1 MTLRE
6 KSSRTYVLLPA
17 LIATVFLAACNAP
30 ASNEALSEISNT
42 QASNVETEAYAEG
55 LYQDLC
61 ATCHDGTVTE
71 APTRQA
77 IEMLPSRSLLAAMT
91 TGVMAPQSARMS
103 SFDKEIL
110 ATHLGAAAD
119 DAERRTRNMPVCE
132 GTLSFS
138 EPPSWNR
145 WGGDPQ
151 NTRFRAPEQTELN
164 AGNVGQLELK
174 WAFGFPNAVRARS
187 QPTATKEAIFIGS
200 QDGTVY
206 ALSTET
212 GCVWWE
218 FYADAEVRVAPSIK
232 TNAADLPQTLI
243 FSDFNANVYAVDAR
257 TGEQVWKTSVRD
269 HPVTTLTGSPTLFED
284 RVYVPMSSTEVVSA
298 FNPDYECC
306 TFRGGVAAL
315 DANTGERIWTF
326 NTVGEPKPTRIN
338 SAGTQMYGP
347 SGAPVWSV
355 PTVDEKR
362 GLLYFGTGEN
372 YTAPANELSD
382 AIIALKLSDGELVWA
397 NQTIAGDTWNG
408 ACGSTNAN
416 CPEERGPDFDF
427 GAPPIL
433 TTLPNGKDIILAG
446 QKSGMVFGMDPDDG
460 GKTLWSARAGM
471 GGYNGGIHWGM
482 ASNGDTL
489 FVGIA
494 DTPGHHMTVGPPR
507 HGVHAFDTE
516 TGEPLWSTIEEKLCE
531 ELEVRCF
538 PSASS
543 PLTATD
549 DLVFAGSLDAVMRI
563 YSSKTGELIW
573 SFDTL
578 TEFETVNGIPAS
590 GGSIDSAGT
599 VLIDNKFIVNSGY
612 DKFRLQPGNTL
623 LVFEVPHESGEAP

>member
-1 MTLRE
+1 MRRWQCSNTALT
-6 KSSRTYVLLPA
+6 SLVL
-17 LIATVFLAACNAP
+17 IGCLAACDPAP
-30 ASNEALSEISNT
+30 LNTPETIAQDVTEATS
-42 QASNVETEAYAEG
+42 QPAAYAEN

-61 ATCHDGTVTE
+61 AACHDGGAPE
-71 APTRQA
+71 APTREA

-91 TGVMAPQSARMS
+91 TGVMAPQSVRMS

-110 ATHLGAAAD
+110 ATYLGASAD
-119 DAERRTRNMPVCE
+119 DAERRQRDMPTCE
-132 GTLSFS
+132 GALEFANTP
-138 EPPSWNR
+138 EWNR
-145 WGGDPQ
+145 WGGDVR
-151 NTRFRAPEQTELN
+151 NSRFRTSEQTQIS
-164 AGNVGQLELK
+164 ADNVADLELK

-187 QPTATKEAIFIGS
+187 QPTATSEAVFVGS

-206 ALSTET
+206 ALDTDT

-218 FYADAEVRVAPSIK
+218 YFAEAEVRVAPSIK
-232 TNAADLPQTLI
+232 LDATGLPSSLL

-257 TGEQVWKTSVRD
+257 SGEEIWKTSVRD

-284 RVYVPMSSTEVVSA
+284 RLYVPLSSTEVVSA

-306 TFRGGVAAL
+306 TFRGGVVAL
-315 DANTGERIWTF
+315 DASTGERVWLF
-326 NTVGEPKPTRIN
+326 NTVDAPEPTRIN
-338 SAGTQMYGP
+338 AAGTQMYGP

-355 PTVDEKR
+355 PTIDEKR
-362 GLLYFGTGEN
+362 GLLYIGTGEN

-382 AIIALKLSDGELVWA
+382 AIIALRLSDGELVWS

-408 ACGSTNAN
+408 ACGSTGAN
-416 CPEERGPDFDF
+416 CPETRGPDFDF

-446 QKSGMVFGMDPDDG
+446 QKSGMIFGMDPDEN
-460 GKTLWSARAGM
+460 GKTLWTARAGM

-482 ASNGDTL
+482 SSNGDTL

-494 DTPGHHMTVGPPR
+494 DTPGHHMAVGPPR

-516 TGEPLWSTIEEKLCE
+516 TGEEVWSTIEEKLCD
-531 ELEVRCF
+531 ELRTRCF

-543 PLTATD
+543 PLTATEH
-549 DLVFAGSLDAVMRI
+549 LIFAGSLDATMRI
-563 YSSKTGELIW
+563 YAARTGELLW
-573 SFDTL
+573 EFDTL
-578 TEFETVNGIPAS
+578 RSFETINGVLAS
-590 GGSIDSAGT
+590 GGSIDSAGA

-612 DKFRLQPGNTL
+612 DKFRLQPGNAL
-623 LVFEVPHESGEAP
+623 LVFEVPESSGETP

>member
-1 MTLRE
+1 MPPIE
-6 KSSRTYVLLPA
+6 PKSRLSTSLPSLLVTGVLVACGAPVEPEQR
-17 LIATVFLAACNAP
+17 IPVAAPQKAELK
-30 ASNEALSEISNT
+30 SD
-42 QASNVETEAYAEG
+42 VYAEG
-55 LYQDLC
+55 LYQELC
-61 ATCHDGTVTE
+61 ATCHDGAVAE
-71 APTRQA
+71 APRRQA
-77 IEMLPSRSLLAAMT
+77 IEMLPSRTLLKAMT
-91 TGVMAPQSARMS
+91 TGVMAPQSATMS

-110 ATHLGAAAD
+110 ATYLGANAD
-119 DAERRTRNMPVCE
+119 DAERRSRDMPTCD
-132 GTLSFS
+132 GDLTFS
-138 EPPSWNR
+138 GPPKWNR
-145 WGGDPQ
+145 WGGDIR
-151 NTRFRAPEQTELN
+151 NTRFRTSTQTQIN
-164 AGNVGQLELK
+164 ASNASSLTLK

-187 QPTATKEAIFIGS
+187 QPTATREALFVGS

-206 ALSTET
+206 ALDTDT
-212 GCVWWE
+212 GCVWWQ

-232 TNAADLPQTLI
+232 TDDAGIPKSLI

-257 TGEQVWKTSVRD
+257 TGQQIWKTSVRD
-269 HPVTTLTGSPTLFED
+269 HPVTTLTGSPTVFED
-284 RVYVPMSSTEVVSA
+284 QVFVPMSSTEVVSA

-306 TFRGGVAAL
+306 TFRGGIAAL
-315 DANTGERIWTF
+315 NANTGERLWVF
-326 NTVGEPKPTRIN
+326 NTVGEPQPTRIN
-338 SAGTQMYGP
+338 SAGTQMHGP

-362 GLLYFGTGEN
+362 GLLYIGTGEN

-382 AIIALKLSDGELVWA
+382 AIIALSMSEGELVWS
-397 NQTIAGDTWNG
+397 NQTIANDTWNG

-433 TTLPNGKDIILAG
+433 TTLPSGKDILLAG

-471 GGYNGGIHWGM
+471 GGYNGGVHWGM
-482 ASNGDTL
+482 SSNGETL

-507 HGVHAFDTE
+507 HGVHAFDAA
-516 TGEPLWSTIEEKLCE
+516 TGEPIWSTIEKKLCDGPE
-531 ELEVRCF
+531 TRCF

-549 DLVFAGSLDAVMRI
+549 DLIFAGSLDATMRI
-563 YSSKTGELIW
+563 YSAKTGALIW
-573 SFDTL
+573 AFDTL
-578 TEFETVNGIPAS
+578 TSFDTINGVPAS
-590 GGSIDSAGT
+590 GGSIDSAGA

-612 DKFRLQPGNTL
+612 DKFRLQPGNAL
-623 LVFEVPHESGEAP
+623 LVFETTEPTGDAR